1 MKFLSGILERTL
13 PTKGLRIND
22 ETLKAPIRTPISVS
36 LDSNLERKTG
46 RVGIRMLRAVAK
58 INCAKNPSRKSRV
71 KIFRIV
77 CVVMGSL
84 SHRIDAFP
92 FALQEKIEI
101 TEIDDANER

>member
-58 INCAKNPSRKSRV
+58 MNCAKNPSRKSRV
-71 KIFRIV
+71 NICRIV
-77 CVVMGSL
+77 FVIVAALTSSL
-84 SHRIDAFP
+84 H
-92 FALQEKIEI
+92 
-101 TEIDDANER
+101 